1 MAFTEIQ
8 TKSLKTLF
16 MERITTMIIS
26 EELKIGEKLPPER
39 DIAQKMNICY
49 TRFIRR
55 EVQETNESE
64 YRN

>member
-39 DIAQKMNICY
+39 DIAQQMNIS
-49 TRFIRR
+49 RSR
-55 EVQETNESE
+55 
-64 YRN
+64 